1 MKGNRNGLDTLPMP
15 DHRILLVLD
24 SKSPS
29 RSCNADFSYGD
40 VGSEII
46 KAYIYELTEW
56 EYLPLFDHP
65 TRYKPLGP
73 QEFVTKIL
81 VPETVIMLIQ
91 LRQIHS
97 NQGVEPEGTAILE
110 DEAYTKAQEI
120 RKKSMVYGKVAY
132 YDMDS
137 EVPGEIIG
145 DWHRASAVEARR
157 NEVARMRGKKR
168 RAQAT
173 IVDLTEEDQSKGN
186 DVPEDLSEP
195 PSQTIKAYEDELDD
209 SDIET
214 VKASQISR
222 NSSHNR
228 FESSQKTVEL
238 SPALDSPVRIESET
252 PEPAPPN
259 NRKRSQR
266 HRQAESESST
276 PPNSQ
281 TSQSSISST
290 PGRGRCRKRRKEE
303 ILAGAESQSV
313 NMSQKSFGDFEF
325 SSQDVARLD
334 ALVSAQ

>member
-1 MKGNRNGLDTLPMP
+1 
-15 DHRILLVLD
+15 VLD

-29 RSCNADFSYGD
+29 PGTKADVSYGD

-56 EYLPLFDHP
+56 EYLPLFDYP

-73 QEFVTKIL
+73 QEFVTKVLI
-81 VPETVIMLIQ
+81 PEVVIMLIQ

-110 DEAYTKAQEI
+110 DESYTKAQEI

-157 NEVARMRGKKR
+157 NEVDRMRGKKR

-186 DVPEDLSEP
+186 DVLEDVSEP
-195 PSQTIKAYEDELDD
+195 PSQTIKVYEDELDD

-214 VKASQISR
+214 VKPSQASHVPSSNRSNTSR
-222 NSSHNR
+222 N
-228 FESSQKTVEL
+228 VEL

-259 NRKRSQR
+259 NRKRSQS
-266 HRQAESESST
+266 HRQPESESST

-290 PGRGRCRKRRKEE
+290 RGRCRKRRKEE
-303 ILAGAESQSV
+303 ILAGTESQSV
-313 NMSQKSFGDFEF
+313 SMSQESFGDFEF

-334 ALVSAQ
+334 ALVTAQ